1 MPKDVVQLNMQFS
14 QKLRIWY
21 RYYWMIY

>member
-14 QKLRIWY
+14 QKLWIWY